1 MDSILDYDI
10 LGEQLIMLCA
20 IKLMY
25 FIIPDCIILAG
36 YRMLDNNNHITDIY
50 IMGVNDEYIHNSK
63 DKIRIA

>member
-10 LGEQLIMLCA
+10 LGEQLIMSCA

-25 FIIPDCIILAG
+25 FIVPDCIILAG
-36 YRMLDNNNHITDIY
+36 NRLLDNNNHITDIY

>member
-10 LGEQLIMLCA
+10 LGEQLIMSCA

-36 YRMLDNNNHITDIY
+36 NRMLDNNNHITDIY
-50 IMGVNDEYIHNSK
+50 IMGVNAADRQNSK

>member
-10 LGEQLIMLCA
+10 LGEQLIMSCA

-36 YRMLDNNNHITDIY
+36 NRLLDNNNHITDIY
-50 IMGVNDEYIHNSK
+50 IMGVNDEYMPNSK
-63 DKIRIA
+63 EKIMIA

>member
-10 LGEQLIMLCA
+10 LGEQFIMSRA

-25 FIIPDCIILAG
+25 FTIPDYIISAG
-36 YRMLDNNNHITDIY
+36 NHLLDNNSHITDIY
-50 IMGVNDEYIHNSK
+50 IMGVNDGYIHNSK